1 MRRCDAAAL
10 ARVQREGG
18 GDGTWVELLHCN
30 RSRVSAWL
38 HGHVLSRSRAMSSSS
53 ESEDSEAE
61 WEELYAS
68 QREARVR
75 QPS

>member
-1 MRRCDAAAL
+1 MGGATAL
-10 ARVQREGG
+10 QPI
-18 GDGTWVELLHCN
+18 TCI
-30 RSRVSAWL
+30 SAWL
-38 HGHVLSRSRAMSSSS
+38 HVLSRSRAMSSSS